1 MCHQSHRS
9 IFLYFVHQHLLPFEF
24 LSISF

>member
-1 MCHQSHRS
+1 MCHQSHQS